1 MNTAPILNLMTC
13 GTTVLTGERKPFDR
27 FNGTVKTSASSI
39 HFKTPMKSKN
49 TLTFKDAARHVLGAL
64 VLALALPGAA
74 PRALAQATF
83 NPPERMTYQGY
94 LTDAN
99 GFPLATNAPK
109 NYDIIFS
116 IYNDANAG
124 ILLWNEQQTVTVDRG
139 NFSVLLGEGTSSS
152 QSLHGDLS
160 TLFTNSTASDRWVA
174 ITVKGIGSGGAD
186 ASIVPRLRLLSTPY
200 AFLAKRAREVD
211 GTALTTGTI
220 PDARLSANV
229 ALRNTNNSFAASQ
242 FINANLTVDGV
253 LQSATLTNTGNAYIT
268 ALRTTNLTVTGS
280 ANVSG
285 ALSTGSA
292 TVTNALSA
300 GSATV
305 SGALSSASATVSG
318 TLSSASATVSGALSS
333 ASATVS
339 GALSAGSSSITYANV
354 TGSEVFNN
362 GVAIW
367 GKNTAGVTEPA
378 FWPRAD
384 NGTYLQYGVNGFH
397 IRNQGVLDAIYISDN
412 RAVTLYGSLSAAGTA
427 SFGSAP
433 ADAILNVGGVT
444 RTFMSY
450 GRLSTSSVTTG
461 NFNRA
466 DVPLAIHAWGHIL
479 ATEFDVDSDVRIK
492 TDLHPTDSAQDLDIL
507 MEIQITDFRFK
518 DTVANSAAPQKKV
531 IAQQVETVFPQAV
544 NQHKGVVPNI
554 YTNAEVRDGWVQLAT
569 DLKPGERVRLITPD
583 ADSTE
588 EVLEVRADSFRTT
601 LKPGAEKV
609 FVYGREVPDFHDVDY
624 DAIAMLNVSAT
635 QQIKREKD
643 EEIQS
648 LQAENTRL
656 RQELAALQQS
666 VEARLTAIEQHL
678 SPAPQTSLPP
688 TANPSK

>member
-1 MNTAPILNLMTC
+1 
-13 GTTVLTGERKPFDR
+13 
-27 FNGTVKTSASSI
+27 
-39 HFKTPMKSKN
+39 MKSKN

-64 VLALALPGAA
+64 VLALALPCAA

-109 NYDIIFS
+109 NYDIVFS

-124 ILLWNEQQTVTVDRG
+124 TLLWNEQQTVTVDRG

-253 LQSATLTNTGNAYIT
+253 LQSTTLTNTGNAYIT

-305 SGALSSASATVSG
+305 SGALSTGSATVSG
-318 TLSSASATVSGALSS
+318 ALSTGSATVSGALSS
-333 ASATVS
+333 TSATVSGALSSTSATVS
-339 GALSAGSSSITYANV
+339 GALSAGSSTITYANV
-354 TGSEVFNN
+354 TGSELFYNN
-362 GVAIW
+362 VAIW
-367 GKNTAGVTEPA
+367 GKNTAGGNEPA
-378 FWPRAD
+378 FWPRAE
-384 NGTYLQYGVNGFH
+384 NGTYINYGTSGFW
-397 IRNQGVLDAIYISDN
+397 IRNNSSVT
-412 RAVTLYGSLSAAGTA
+412 TLYMSSSGYVQIG
-427 SFGSAP
+427 GAP
-433 ADAILNVGGVT
+433 ADAVLNVGGVT
-444 RTFMSY
+444 RTFTSY
-450 GRLSTSSVTTG
+450 GRLSTSTVTTG
-461 NFNRA
+461 NFTRT

-544 NQHKGVVPNI
+544 NQHKGVVPDI

-588 EVLEVRADSFRTT
+588 DVLEVRADSFRTT
-601 LKPGAEKV
+601 LKPGAEKA

-678 SPAPQTSLPP
+678 TPAPQTSLPP
-688 TANPSK
+688 MANPSK

>member
-1 MNTAPILNLMTC
+1 
-13 GTTVLTGERKPFDR
+13 
-27 FNGTVKTSASSI
+27 
-39 HFKTPMKSKN
+39 MKSKN

-109 NYDIIFS
+109 NYDIVFS

-124 ILLWNEQQTVTVDRG
+124 TLLWNEQQTVTVDRG

-253 LQSATLTNTGNAYIT
+253 LQSTTLTNTGNAYIT

-305 SGALSSASATVSG
+305 SGALSTG
-318 TLSSASATVSGALSS
+318 
-333 ASATVS
+333 SATVS
-339 GALSAGSSSITYANV
+339 GALSAGSSTITYANV
-354 TGSEVFNN
+354 TGSELFYNN
-362 GVAIW
+362 VAIW
-367 GKNTAGVTEPA
+367 GKNTAGGNEPA
-378 FWPRAD
+378 FWPRAE
-384 NGTYLQYGVNGFH
+384 NGTYINYGTSGFC
-397 IRNQGVLDAIYISDN
+397 IRNNSSVT
-412 RAVTLYGSLSAAGTA
+412 TLYMSSSGYVQIG
-427 SFGSAP
+427 GAP
-433 ADAILNVGGVT
+433 ADAVLNVGGVT
-444 RTFMSY
+444 RTFTSY

-461 NFNRA
+461 NFART

-544 NQHKGVVPNI
+544 NQHKGVVPDI

-588 EVLEVRADSFRTT
+588 DVLEVRADSFRTT
-601 LKPGAEKV
+601 LKPGAEKA

-678 SPAPQTSLPP
+678 TPAPQTSLPP
-688 TANPSK
+688 MANPSK